1 MNWNEEK
8 FFKDYHVNQSG
19 NLIPLCSLLGCFDQI
34 CYFELRK
41 TTKFNPWIFF
51 CDDINPY
58 IEENGNI
65 GIRSTGIKYLYTE
78 TQDYLIEGNYFTR
91 ISEIIGESGEVILCT
106 AFNYVPEYCWCEEG
120 RDSLHIDHYSYLLA
134 EDAENYFI
142 ADSPMVFLN
151 IEKIRAPQNPS
162 IVIIPKEHFAEA
174 FDQYCLIKKI
184 RIKESISQQEEYF
197 FLIKNLK
204 EMIQY
209 YKSDEVGTII
219 GRMALLYLLEKCEQN
234 DDAIFKNLFKF
245 HLIISRRLI
254 LKRCLLICSKKL
266 GDCRNVFTLLDR
278 TINSWTTIKQLSL
291 ECLYYGKDV
300 SERAKPVV
308 EDLLEQ
314 EDRLMQS
321 ITQLVNKQPL

>member
-8 FFKDYHVNQSG
+8 FCKNYHVNKSG
-19 NLIPLCSLLGCFDQI
+19 NLIPLCSLLSCFEQI

-41 TTKFNPWIFF
+41 ATKFNPWFFF
-51 CDDINPY
+51 CDDINPC
-58 IEENGNI
+58 IKENGEI
-65 GIRSTGIKYLYTE
+65 GVWSTGIKYLYIDTR
-78 TQDYLIEGNYFTR
+78 DYLIKGNCFAR
-91 ISEIIGESGEVILCT
+91 ISEIISQNGEVILCT

-120 RDSLHIDHYSYLLA
+120 RDSSHTSHYSYLLA

-151 IEKIRAPQNPS
+151 VEKIQAPQNPS
-162 IVIIPKEHFAEA
+162 IVIIPKGHFVEA
-174 FDQYCLIKKI
+174 FEQYCLIKKV
-184 RIKESISQQEEYF
+184 RIKGSISQQEEYF
-197 FLIKNLK
+197 FLIRNLR
-204 EMIQY
+204 EMIKY
-209 YKSDEVGTII
+209 YKTGEEGTIA

-234 DDAIFKNLFKF
+234 TDSMFKNLFGF

-266 GDCRNVFTLLDR
+266 GDCRDVLTLLDR

-291 ECLYYGKDV
+291 ECLYYEQHV

-308 EDLLEQ
+308 KVLLER

-321 ITQLVNKQPL
+321 ITQLTDRQLI